1 MFLLWLYQQYKA
13 VHYSKLHF
21 TNKGR
26 ISGLE
31 IIQRQERIGGKLE
44 EQEDSIECYPVENK

>member
-31 IIQRQERIGGKLE
+31 MIQRQERIGGKLE